1 MTTLLDPAVT
11 AAQTRHEELRRDLVR
26 HTEYL
31 IAAVGSNAP
40 HAPAQERLVEFLRTE
55 LLPHAAEEEDL
66 LDVAADTEATG
77 LLAHLMQD
85 EHRLLGVLCRVVEH
99 AAHPVDAAVAA
110 GALAVLF
117 DLCVLLEDDHLL
129 PALGGTDTDL
139 RALLPVDPPADRD
152 HARGHAS

>member
-11 AAQTRHEELRRDLVR
+11 AAQSRHEELRRDLVR

-40 HAPAQERLVEFLRTE
+40 HAPAQDRLVEFLRTE

-66 LDVAADTEATG
+66 LDVAADTETTG

-85 EHRLLGVLCRVVEH
+85 EHRLLGVLCRVVER
-99 AAHPVDAAVAA
+99 ATHPVDAAVAA

-129 PALGGTDTDL
+129 PALSGTDTDL
-139 RALLPVDPPADRD
+139 GALLRTGSRAAEDDVR
-152 HARGHAS
+152 RSAS